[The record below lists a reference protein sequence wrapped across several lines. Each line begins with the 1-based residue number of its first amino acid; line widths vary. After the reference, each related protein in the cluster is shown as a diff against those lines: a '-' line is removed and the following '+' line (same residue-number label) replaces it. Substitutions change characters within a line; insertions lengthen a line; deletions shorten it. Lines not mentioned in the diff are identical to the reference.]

1 MPKVS
6 IASPQELVPLDR
18 PRLREIVRLV
28 LAEEDIKDYE
38 ISLAFVDNPTIHR
51 INKQFLDHDEPTDV
65 ITFPYSSGKVLVGE
79 LVIGVEVAQEQ
90 ARAGGHPVDVELALY
105 VVHGLLHLVGYDD
118 KDAHDRKQMRARER
132 YHLGG
137 LGLPDISPR

>member
-6 IASPQELVPLDR
+6 IASPQELVPIDR

-28 LAEEDIKDYE
+28 LAEEDINDYE

-79 LVIGVEVAQEQ
+79 LVIGVEVALEQ
-90 ARAGGHPVDVELALY
+90 ARAGGHPVDAELALY

-118 KDAHDRKQMRARER
+118 KDAHDRRQMRARER
-132 YHLGG
+132 HHLGG
-137 LGLPDISPR
+137 LGLPDISPG